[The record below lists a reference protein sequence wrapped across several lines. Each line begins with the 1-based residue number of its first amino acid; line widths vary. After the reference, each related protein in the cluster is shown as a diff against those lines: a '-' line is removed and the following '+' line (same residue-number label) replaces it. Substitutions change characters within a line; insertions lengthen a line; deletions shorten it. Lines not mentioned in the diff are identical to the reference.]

1 MPADKYTVEQVLEAV
16 RKNKGILSLAARDLG
31 CTRQTVHN
39 YVRRYATLAA
49 EVASQRDALL
59 DMTEAK
65 LFEQV
70 NRGNI
75 TAIIFTLK
83 TLGKSRGYIERQEVT
98 GADGGPIEVSANVES
113 VMRKLLPELADGGTP
128 GTPEPPQEE

>member
-1 MPADKYTVEQVLEAV
+1 M
-16 RKNKGILSLAARDLG
+16 
-31 CTRQTVHN
+31 HN
-39 YVRRYATLAA
+39 YVRRYATVAA
-49 EVASQRDALL
+49 EVTSQRDVLL

-98 GADGGPIEVSANVES
+98 GRDGGPIEVNANVES
-113 VMRKLLPELADGGTP
+113 IMRKLLPELADGGTT
-128 GTPEPPQEE
+128 GTPEPPQDE